1 MASLLQLFVNGVIF
15 GSIVLLASVGLSLLY
30 GIGNFANF
38 AHGELLTVGAYAA
51 YVAKVTLGLP
61 FVVAVAASVVATALV
76 GVALDRV
83 LFVRHRDSSPI
94 VLLIVTIGV
103 ALVLRSVVRMIWTS
117 SLRSYALPL
126 RRGIQFVDV
135 TIPIAG
141 YDLLLRL
148 RVTQDDLFIVAVA
161 ALFALGTHLFLTR
174 TTTGVA
180 MRATADNRSLAKV
193 TGIDTE
199 RILRVTWGLSGGLA
213 AVGGVFLGVQ
223 TGVVTPRMGF
233 NVLLVAFAAVI
244 LGGIGSPYGAM
255 VGAYVIGIAQEM
267 SIAIPGVSASYRAAV
282 SFLILVGVL
291 LVKPDGIAGGRW
303 G

>member
-1 MASLLQLFVNGVIF
+1 MASLLQLFVNGVVF

-38 AHGELLTVGAYAA
+38 AHGELLTIGAYAA
-51 YVAKVTLGLP
+51 FVAKTALGLP
-61 FVVAVAASVVATALV
+61 FAAALGVSVVATAVV
-76 GVALDRV
+76 GLALDRI

-103 ALVLRSVVRMIWTS
+103 ALVLRSLIRIIWTNQ
-117 SLRSYALPL
+117 LRSYQLPL
-126 RRGIQFVDV
+126 RRGIQFVDA
-135 TIPIAG
+135 TIPVGG

-148 RVTQDDLFIVAVA
+148 RVTQDGLTIVAVA

-174 TTTGVA
+174 TTMGVA

-199 RILRVTWGLSGGLA
+199 RVLRATWGLSGALA

-223 TGVVTPRMGF
+223 TGVIMPRMGF
-233 NVLLVAFAAVI
+233 NILLVAFAAVI

-267 SIAIPGVSASYRAAV
+267 SIAIPGVSASYRTAV

-291 LVKPDGIAGGRW
+291 LVKPEGIAGGQW
-303 G
+303 

>member
-15 GSIVLLASVGLSLLY
+15 GSIVLLASIGLSLLY

-51 YVAKVTLGLP
+51 FVAKVTMGLP
-61 FVVAVAASVVATALV
+61 FAAALAVSVVATALV
-76 GVALDRV
+76 GLVLDRV
-83 LFVRHRDSSPI
+83 LFVRHRDSSSI

-103 ALVLRSVVRMIWTS
+103 ALVLRSLIRIVWS
-117 SLRSYALPL
+117 NQLRSYGLPL
-126 RRGIQFVDV
+126 RRGVELVDSTV
-135 TIPIAG
+135 PVAG

-148 RVTQDDLFIVAVA
+148 RITQDGLTIVGVA
-161 ALFALGTHLFLTR
+161 AAFALGTHLFLTR
-174 TTTGVA
+174 TKMGVA

-193 TGIDTE
+193 TGIDTD
-199 RILRVTWGLSGGLA
+199 RVLRATWGLSGALA

-223 TGVVTPRMGF
+223 TGVIMPRMGF

-282 SFLILVGVL
+282 SFLILVVVL
-291 LVKPDGIAGGRW
+291 LVKPDGIAGGQW

>member
-1 MASLLQLFVNGVIF
+1 MASLLQLFANGVVF

-38 AHGELLTVGAYAA
+38 AHGELLTVGAYVA
-51 YVAKVTLGLP
+51 YVATVALGLP
-61 FVVAVAASVVATALV
+61 FAAAVGASVVATAVL

-94 VLLIVTIGV
+94 VLLVVTIGV
-103 ALVLRSVVRMIWTS
+103 ALVLRSLIRIVWS
-117 SLRSYALPL
+117 NQLRSYGLPL
-126 RRGIQFVDV
+126 RRGVQFVDTTLPV
-135 TIPIAG
+135 GG
-141 YDLLLRL
+141 YDLVLRL
-148 RVTQDDLFIVAVA
+148 RLTRDGLVIVAVA
-161 ALFALGTHLFLTR
+161 ALFALATHLFLTR
-174 TTTGVA
+174 TTMGVA

-193 TGIDTE
+193 TGIDTD
-199 RILRVTWGLSGGLA
+199 RVLRATWGLSGALA
-213 AVGGVFLGVQ
+213 AVGGAFLGVQ
-223 TGVVTPRMGF
+223 TGVIQPRMGF

-291 LVKPDGIAGGRW
+291 LVKPDGIAGGQW
-303 G
+303 

>member
-1 MASLLQLFVNGVIF
+1 MASLLQLFANGVIF
-15 GSIVLLASVGLSLLY
+15 GSIILLASVGLSLLY

-51 YVAKVTLGLP
+51 FVAKADLGLP
-61 FVVAVAASVVATALV
+61 LVGALAVSIVATALV
-76 GVALDRV
+76 GLALDRF

-94 VLLIVTIGV
+94 VLLVVTIGV
-103 ALVLRSVVRMIWTS
+103 ALVLRSLIRMVWTNQ
-117 SLRSYALPL
+117 LRSYRLPL
-126 RRGIQFVDV
+126 REGIQFVDTTLPV
-135 TIPIAG
+135 AG
-141 YDLLLRL
+141 YDLVLRL
-148 RVTQDDLFIVAVA
+148 RVTLDDVFIVAVA
-161 ALFALGTHLFLTR
+161 GAFALGTHLFLTR
-174 TTTGVA
+174 TNIGVA

-193 TGIDTE
+193 TGIDTD
-199 RILRVTWGLSGGLA
+199 RVLRATWGLSGALA

-223 TGVVTPRMGF
+223 TGVIMPRMGF
-233 NVLLVAFAAVI
+233 NVLLIAFAAVI

-255 VGAYVIGIAQEM
+255 LGAYVIGIAQEM

-291 LVKPDGIAGGRW
+291 LVKPDGIAGGW

>member
-1 MASLLQLFVNGVIF
+1 MASLLQLLANGVVF

-51 YVAKVTLGLP
+51 FVAKTTLDLP
-61 FVVAVAASVVATALV
+61 FAAAIGASIAATALLAL
-76 GVALDRV
+76 ALDRV

-94 VLLIVTIGV
+94 VLLVVTIGV
-103 ALVLRSVVRMIWTS
+103 ALVLRSLIRIVWS
-117 SLRSYALPL
+117 NQLRSYRLPL
-126 RRGIQFVDV
+126 RRGVEFVDTTV
-135 TIPIAG
+135 PVGG

-148 RVTQDDLFIVAVA
+148 RLTRDGLTIVAVA

-174 TTTGVA
+174 TKMGVA

-193 TGIDTE
+193 TGIDTD
-199 RILRVTWGLSGGLA
+199 RVLRATWGLSGALA
-213 AVGGVFLGVQ
+213 AVGGVFLGMQ
-223 TGVVTPRMGF
+223 TGVIMPRMGF
-233 NVLLVAFAAVI
+233 NILLVAFAAVI

-267 SIAIPGVSASYRAAV
+267 SIAVPGVSASYRAAV
-282 SFLILVGVL
+282 SFLILVAVL
-291 LVKPDGIAGGRW
+291 LVEPEGIAGGKW

>member
-15 GSIVLLASVGLSLLY
+15 GSIILLASVGLSLLY

-38 AHGELLTVGAYAA
+38 AHGELLTIGAYAA
-51 YVAKVTLGLP
+51 FVAKVTLGLP
-61 FVVAVAASVVATALV
+61 FVAAIAVSIVATAAV
-76 GVALDRV
+76 GLALDRM
-83 LFVRHRDSSPI
+83 LFVRHRNSSPI

-103 ALVLRSVVRMIWTS
+103 ALVLRSLIRIVWS
-117 SLRSYALPL
+117 NQLRSFGLPL
-126 RRGIQFVDV
+126 RRGIQFVD
-135 TIPIAG
+135 TIVPIGG

-148 RVTQDDLFIVAVA
+148 RVTQDGITIVAVA

-174 TTTGVA
+174 TTMGVA

-199 RILRVTWGLSGGLA
+199 RVLRATWGLSGALA
-213 AVGGVFLGVQ
+213 AVGGVFLGMQ
-223 TGVVTPRMGF
+223 TGVVMPRMGF

-255 VGAYVIGIAQEM
+255 VGAYIIGIAQEM
-267 SIAIPGVSASYRAAV
+267 SIAIPGVSASYRTAV
-282 SFLILVGVL
+282 SFLILVLVL

>member
-1 MASLLQLFVNGVIF
+1 MASLLQLFANGIIF
-15 GSIVLLASVGLSLLY
+15 GSIILLASVGLSLLY

-51 YVAKVTLGLP
+51 FVGRVEFGLP
-61 FVVAVAASVVATALV
+61 FWIAVAASMVATGAV
-76 GVALDRV
+76 GLALDRA

-103 ALVLRSVVRMIWTS
+103 ALVLRSLIRMIWTNQ
-117 SLRSYALPL
+117 LRSYRLPL
-126 RRGIQFVDV
+126 RRGIEFVDATV
-135 TIPIAG
+135 PVAG

-148 RVTQDDLFIVAVA
+148 RVTVNDAAIVAVA
-161 ALFALGTHLFLTR
+161 AAFAAGIHLFLTR
-174 TTTGVA
+174 TKIGVA

-193 TGIDTE
+193 TGIDTD
-199 RILRVTWGLSGGLA
+199 RVLRATWGLSGALA

-223 TGVVTPRMGF
+223 TGVIMPRMGF
-233 NVLLVAFAAVI
+233 NVLLIAFAAVI

-255 VGAYVIGIAQEM
+255 VGAYVIGVAQEM
-267 SIAIPGVSASYRAAV
+267 SIALPGVTASYRAAV

-291 LVKPDGIAGGRW
+291 LVKPEGIAGGRW

>member
-1 MASLLQLFVNGVIF
+1 MASLLQLFANGVIF
-15 GSIVLLASVGLSLLY
+15 GSIILLASVGLSLLY

-51 YVAKVTLGLP
+51 FVAKADLGLP
-61 FVVAVAASVVATALV
+61 LVGALAVSIVATALV
-76 GVALDRV
+76 GLALDRF

-94 VLLIVTIGV
+94 VLLVVTIGV
-103 ALVLRSVVRMIWTS
+103 ALVLRSLIRMVWTNQ
-117 SLRSYALPL
+117 LRSYRLPL
-126 RRGIQFVDV
+126 REGIQFVDTTLPV
-135 TIPIAG
+135 AG
-141 YDLLLRL
+141 YDLVLRL
-148 RVTQDDLFIVAVA
+148 RVTLDDVFIVAVA
-161 ALFALGTHLFLTR
+161 GAFAFGTHLFLTR
-174 TTTGVA
+174 TNIGVA

-193 TGIDTE
+193 TGIDTD
-199 RILRVTWGLSGGLA
+199 RVLRATWGLSGALA

-223 TGVVTPRMGF
+223 TGVIMPRMGF
-233 NVLLVAFAAVI
+233 NVLLIAFAAVI

-255 VGAYVIGIAQEM
+255 LGAYVIGIAQEM

-291 LVKPDGIAGGRW
+291 LVKPDGIAGGW

>member
-1 MASLLQLFVNGVIF
+1 MASLLQLFANGVIF
-15 GSIVLLASVGLSLLY
+15 GSIILLASVGLSLLY

-51 YVAKVTLGLP
+51 FVAKASLGLP
-61 FVVAVAASVVATALV
+61 LVGALAVSIVATAVV
-76 GVALDRV
+76 GLTLDRF

-103 ALVLRSVVRMIWTS
+103 ALVLRSLIRMIWTNQ
-117 SLRSYALPL
+117 LRSYQLPL
-126 RRGIQFVDV
+126 RQGIQFVDTTLLV
-135 TIPIAG
+135 GG
-141 YDLLLRL
+141 YDLVLRL
-148 RVTQDDLFIVAVA
+148 RVTLDDVFIVAVA
-161 ALFALGTHLFLTR
+161 GAFALGTHLFLTR
-174 TTTGVA
+174 TKMGVA

-193 TGIDTE
+193 TGIDTD
-199 RILRVTWGLSGGLA
+199 RVLRATWGLSGALA

-223 TGVVTPRMGF
+223 TGVIMPRMGF
-233 NVLLVAFAAVI
+233 NVLLIAFAAVI

-255 VGAYVIGIAQEM
+255 IGAYVIGIAQEM
-267 SIAIPGVSASYRAAV
+267 SIALPGVSASYRAAV

-291 LVKPDGIAGGRW
+291 LVKPDGIAGGKW

>member
-51 YVAKVTLGLP
+51 FVAKVTLGLP
-61 FVVAVAASVVATALV
+61 FVVAIAVSIAATALV
-76 GVALDRV
+76 GLALDRL
-83 LFVRHRDSSPI
+83 LFERHRDSSPI

-103 ALVLRSVVRMIWTS
+103 ALVLRSVIRIVWS
-117 SLRSYALPL
+117 NQLRSYGLPL
-126 RRGIQFVDV
+126 RRGIEFVD
-135 TIPIAG
+135 TTLPIGG

-148 RVTQDDLFIVAVA
+148 RVTQDGLTIVAVA
-161 ALFALGTHLFLTR
+161 AAFAVGTHLFLTR
-174 TTTGVA
+174 TKIGVA

-199 RILRVTWGLSGGLA
+199 RILRATWGLSGALA
-213 AVGGVFLGVQ
+213 AVGGIFLGMQ
-223 TGVVTPRMGF
+223 TGVIMPRMGF
-233 NVLLVAFAAVI
+233 NILLIAFAAVI

-255 VGAYVIGIAQEM
+255 IGAYVIGIAQEM

-282 SFLILVGVL
+282 SFLILVLVL
-291 LVKPDGIAGGRW
+291 LVKPDGIAGGKW